1 MTICKKEHRYWNGLD
16 SLPYDQGGFGRH
28 KCAGCAY
35 DAGYNAGLKRHEK
48 ININLDELPIS
59 QAGTTRHK
67 SPHAAFA
74 EGYRAGIEKSYK
86 ENSK

>member
-1 MTICKKEHRYWNGLD
+1 MTTCNKDHRYWDGFK

-35 DAGYNAGLKRHEK
+35 EAGYRAGLNREEQ
-48 ININLDELPIS
+48 ININLDALPES
-59 QAGTTRHK
+59 QAGTIRHK

-74 EGYRAGIEKSYK
+74 EGYRAGIEKSYEEEK
-86 ENSK
+86 

>member
-1 MTICKKEHRYWNGLD
+1 MKTCNKKHRYWDSFN
-16 SLPYDQGGFGRH
+16 SLPHDQGGYGRH

-35 DAGYNAGLKRHEK
+35 EAGYNAGLNREEK

-59 QAGTTRHK
+59 QAGTIRHK

-74 EGYRAGIEKSYK
+74 EGYRAGVEKSYE
-86 ENSK
+86 ENQ

>member
-1 MTICKKEHRYWNGLD
+1 METCNKEHRYWD
-16 SLPYDQGGFGRH
+16 SLNLLPHDQGGYGRH

-35 DAGYNAGLKRHEK
+35 EAGYKAGLNREEK

-59 QAGTTRHK
+59 QAGTIRHR

-74 EGYRAGIEKSYK
+74 EGYRAGIEKSYE
-86 ENSK
+86 EN